1 MRAKGFSSAAV
12 RKSTR
17 ISPFISF
24 APFLVPS
31 RLCYFLT
38 LAVVLLLSGC
48 MVGPKYTR
56 PSAPVAPAYKEPLP
70 ADWKHAQPNDGV
82 IRGKWWELYN
92 DPALN
97 ALEEQ
102 VSISNQSFLA
112 AEAQFRA
119 ARESVRIAR
128 AALFPTISASPSINN
143 SKTSANL
150 VNNNAKA
157 AFIPGSRT
165 DYTLPLHS

>member
-1 MRAKGFSSAAV
+1 MGIATHSAAEAP
-12 RKSTR
+12 KTR
-17 ISPFISF
+17 SQSISHASF
-24 APFLVPS
+24 HAHLPQSSFLA
-31 RLCYFLT
+31 LMIM
-38 LAVVLLLSGC
+38 LLLTGC

-70 ADWKHAQPNDGV
+70 ADWKQAQPNDGV

-128 AALFPTISASPSINN
+128 AALFRPISASPSINN
-143 SKTSANL
+143 S
-150 VNNNAKA
+150 
-157 AFIPGSRT
+157 
-165 DYTLPLHS
+165 